1 MKPKLYLLAVGLCA
15 VCLFAASPTIINRNG
30 QWPPQGN
37 SYGFGGPFEI
47 RWQPCPLSLTDVATR
62 DVRLINVTVSN
73 TTAGAL
79 TFTFQTKDGSPIALP
94 LSGSIPANTA
104 VNFNIPAG
112 LLSTGGMSVQASGAG
127 LLYSAV
133 WTN

>member
-1 MKPKLYLLAVGLCA
+1 MKPKLYLLAVGLGA
-15 VCLFAASPTIINRNG
+15 CLFAASPTIINRNG

-37 SYGFGGPFEI
+37 AFGFGGPFEI
-47 RWQPCPLSLTDVATR
+47 RWQACPLSLTDVSTR
-62 DVRLINVTVSN
+62 DARLIGVTVSN

-79 TFTFQTKDGSPIALP
+79 TFTFQTKDASPLALP

-104 VNFNIPAG
+104 VNFSIASG

-127 LLYSAV
+127 LLYAV
-133 WTN
+133 QFTN